1 MRHAR
6 PLGGRG
12 STIRSAF
19 TGSHGRHIITRSFRD
34 PSPSLRRPPVPR
46 PPGILFLLLS
56 ALLPTLPARAQEIV
70 TPPAVVL
77 DGVPFALTVWGGP
90 SEAARWQVSNARGEL
105 LGGGTVQAGASATL
119 AGVRVTAQDQLP
131 LQVDIDAIL
140 HEVDPTFVP
149 GWFSLLP
156 PLVAIVLALVFREVI
171 TALFAGVWL
180 GALTVAGFDPVQAT
194 WRFVDAFVVPALGDV
209 DGGHTQIVIFSL
221 LLGGMVGIMS
231 RNGGTTGIVEAVAP
245 LASSPRRGKIAT
257 FVAGMGV
264 FFDDYANCLI
274 VGNTM
279 RPVTDRLRISRE
291 KLAYIVDST
300 AAPVTA
306 LVPISTWVGY
316 EISLIADGLRIAAE
330 QNPGSAEALAGASP
344 FTVFIE
350 TIPYRFYPLLALLFV
365 LMTSVMNRD
374 WGPMAR
380 AELRAARGEGV
391 YRPGAQL
398 ATDIEA
404 VSLET
409 RAGIPRR
416 WWNAALPLLTVIVVV
431 LGGLYTTGRGG
442 AGPEASLLDVFGAA
456 DPFATL
462 LWGSLAGCL
471 VAFALTVGQRLLS
484 LRETIEGWL
493 AGMRAMM
500 IAVVVLVLAW
510 SLGAVTE
517 QVGTAAYLAQILEGN
532 VALRLLPWL
541 VFVVAAAMSFATGTS
556 WGTMAIL
563 LPLVIPLT
571 VSLGG
576 GVGFDGGV
584 QYSILLGTISSVLA
598 GAIFGDHCSPIS
610 DTTVLSSTASACDHV
625 DHVRTQLPY
634 ALLVAL
640 VAMAFGD
647 IGTAYGLPLWAAF
660 AIAIPLLW
668 AFLRFRGVTIPEP
681 VAEPQGRASAPI

>member
-1 MRHAR
+1 M
-6 PLGGRG
+6 P
-12 STIRSAF
+12 
-19 TGSHGRHIITRSFRD
+19 
-34 PSPSLRRPPVPR
+34 RR
-46 PPGILFLLLS
+46 PGILPFLVSIS
-56 ALLPTLPARAQEIV
+56 ALLCAPSARAQEV
-70 TPPAVVL
+70 QEAPAVVL
-77 DGVPFALTVWGGP
+77 SGVPFEVIVRGDPEGSALWEVHD
-90 SEAARWQVSNARGEL
+90 ARGEL
-105 LGGGTVQAGASATL
+105 IGSGTAQPGESVTLGDM
-119 AGVRVTAQDQLP
+119 RVTTRDQLP
-131 LQVDIDAIL
+131 LEVGGGDTLLEVAPIL
-140 HEVDPTFVP
+140 VP

-171 TALFAGVWL
+171 TALVAGVWL
-180 GALTVAGFDPVQAT
+180 GALAIAGFDPLRAT
-194 WRFVDAFVVPALGDV
+194 WRLVDALVVPALGDV

-231 RNGGTTGIVEAVAP
+231 RNGGTTGIVAAVAP
-245 LASSPRRGKIAT
+245 LASTRRRGKIAT
-257 FVAGMGV
+257 FVGGMGV

-279 RPVTDRLRISRE
+279 RPITDRLRISRE

-300 AAPVTA
+300 AAPVAA

-330 QNPGSAEALAGASP
+330 QNPESAVALAGASP
-344 FTVFIE
+344 FTVFVE

-365 LMTSVMNRD
+365 MMTSMMNRD

-398 ATDIEA
+398 ATDTEA
-404 VSLET
+404 ASLDA
-409 RAGIPRR
+409 RDGVPNR
-416 WWNAALPLLTVIVVV
+416 WWNAALPLLVVVGVV
-431 LGGLYTTGRGG
+431 LGGLYTTGRTG
-442 AGPEASLLDVFGAA
+442 AGPGASLLDVFGAA

-471 VAFALTVGQRLLS
+471 AAFALTVGQGLLS

-517 QVGTAAYLAQILEGN
+517 QLGTAAYLAQILEGN

-576 GVGFDGGV
+576 GAGFDGGL

-634 ALLVAL
+634 ALLVAM

-647 IGTAYGLPLWAAF
+647 IGTAYGLPLWATF
-660 AIAIPLLW
+660 TITIPLLW
-668 AFLRFRGVTIPEP
+668 AFLRFRGVAIPE
-681 VAEPQGRASAPI
+681 GAPPTNL

>member
-1 MRHAR
+1 M
-6 PLGGRG
+6 P
-12 STIRSAF
+12 
-19 TGSHGRHIITRSFRD
+19 
-34 PSPSLRRPPVPR
+34 RRI
-46 PPGILFLLLS
+46 GILLCSLLL
-56 ALLPTLPARAQEIV
+56 APLPIRGQEV
-70 TPPAVVL
+70 ASPPAVVL
-77 DGVPFALTVWGGP
+77 ESVPFSLTVRGGAGTAATSAAP
-90 SEAARWQVSNARGEL
+90 SAEPWEVRDARGAL
-105 LGGGTVQAGASATL
+105 LASGTVQPGETAAARLT
-119 AGVRVTAQDQLP
+119 VTARDQLP
-131 LQVDIDAIL
+131 LAVSIGEAVQ
-140 HEVDPTFVP
+140 EVDPTLVP

-156 PLVAIVLALVFREVI
+156 PLLAIALALLLREVV
-171 TALFAGVWL
+171 TALAAGVWL
-180 GALTVAGFDPVQAT
+180 GALAVAGFDPVQGT

-209 DGGHTQIVIFSL
+209 EGGHTQIVIFSL
-221 LLGGMVGIMS
+221 LLGGMVGVLS
-231 RNGGTTGIVEAVAP
+231 RNGGTTGIVQAVAP
-245 LASSPRRGKIAT
+245 LARSPRRGKVAT
-257 FVAGMGV
+257 FLGGLGV

-300 AAPVTA
+300 AAPVAA

-330 QNPGSAEALAGASP
+330 QNPASAQALGAVSP
-344 FTVFIE
+344 FAVFVE

-365 LMTSVMNRD
+365 FLTSVMGRD

-380 AELRAARGEGV
+380 AELRAARGDGV

-398 ATDIEA
+398 ATDTEGA
-404 VSLET
+404 SLEAP
-409 RAGIPRR
+409 AGIPAR
-416 WWNAALPLLTVIVVV
+416 WWNAAVPLLTVIGVV
-431 LGGLYTTGRGG
+431 LWGLYTTGRAS
-442 AGPEASLLDVFGAA
+442 AGPDASLLDVFGAA

-462 LWGSLAGCL
+462 LWSSLAGCL
-471 VAFALTVGQRLLS
+471 VAFTLTLAQRLLS

-500 IAVVVLVLAW
+500 IAIVVLVLAW

-517 QVGTAAYLAQILEGN
+517 QVGTAAYLAQLLEGN

-576 GVGFDGGV
+576 AVGFDGGG
-584 QYSILLGTISSVLA
+584 QYSLLLGTVSSVLA

-610 DTTVLSSTASACDHV
+610 DTTVLSSTAAACDHV

-634 ALLVAL
+634 ALLVAV
-640 VAMAFGD
+640 VAMILGD
-647 IGTAYGLPLWAAF
+647 IGTAYGLPVWVALALAAL
-660 AIAIPLLW
+660 LLW
-668 AFLRFRGVTIPEP
+668 GFLRVRGVAVPAP
-681 VAEPQGRASAPI
+681 LAEPEERTPRPI